1 MIVLDA
7 LATRQALPM
16 ELAIEAMRVGLGDD
30 RDVPL
35 RSRLGGSAFM
45 PGRAGAHTGVKVV
58 SLVPGNPVGLV
69 VIIGPE
75 GDPVGIVDGPTLTSI
90 RTGAASGLATDLL
103 APRGEATLAMLG
115 AGAMAAD
122 QIAAVRS
129 VRPLNEI
136 RVWSRDPSHAEQLA
150 KSIGAVAAKTT
161 AEAVDGATI
170 ISTATPARSA
180 LFEDSDLT
188 APVHVNAV
196 GAFTPEMCEIPAG
209 FVRRAYVVVD
219 DLEAAAAEAGDLLQ
233 AQVTPDC
240 TLADLISGRQSRPE
254 GSTFFKS
261 VGIAS
266 QDVAA
271 GVAALRQAKELGLGK
286 KI

>member
-7 LATRQALPM
+7 VATRQALPM
-16 ELAIEAMRVGLGDD
+16 ELAIEAMKIGLGDD
-30 RDVPL
+30 REVPL
-35 RSRLGGSAFM
+35 RSFLRGSAFM
-45 PGRAGAHTGVKVV
+45 PGRAGEHTGVKVV
-58 SLVPGNPVGLV
+58 SLVPGNPSGLV
-69 VIIGPE
+69 VVIAPD
-75 GDPVGIVDGPTLTSI
+75 GDPMGIIDGPTLTSI
-90 RTGAASGLATDLL
+90 RTGAACGLATDLL
-103 APRGEATLAMLG
+103 APPGEATLAMLG

-129 VRPLNEI
+129 VRPLNEV
-136 RVWSRDPSHAEQLA
+136 RVWSRDPSHAKRLA
-150 KSIGAVAAKTT
+150 ESVGGAFAETT
-161 AEAVDGATI
+161 AETVDGATI
-170 ISTATPARSA
+170 ISTATPAQSA
-180 LFEDSDLT
+180 LFDDSDL
-188 APVHVNAV
+188 ADGVHVNAV
-196 GAFTPEMCEIPAG
+196 GAFTPEMCEIPAD
-209 FVRRAYVVVD
+209 FVRRAFVVVD

-271 GVAALRQAKELGLGK
+271 GVAALRQAKKLGLGRE
-286 KI
+286 I